1 MTCSRQEPSSCT
13 HMGLA
18 LGTFFVCTHQGQSLR
33 LFVHFLCADFQSF
46 FPSSDI
52 PGPVAQPVGGV
63 ALTPGCLQRGERG
76 MIEDE
81 DGGPL
86 LYDRRGV
93 QTTGRRR
100 THPAAGLVAER
111 PSLLTD
117 GGRGQS
123 LMLGRG
129 GQLLV
134 VSEPVQHAVVLAGF
148 GGHSRHPAVEA
159 EPGSITTITLNIPT
173 VARQHGKVHH
183 RSDDTN
189 IPAKKST
196 PASRLHIT
204 LNSFQL
210 FR

>member
-1 MTCSRQEPSSCT
+1 MEENDPFQTGTKLLHSYGPCFGNLFSVHSPGSEPPSLCPLPACSFPKLLSIERHPRPCRSTCGRCRSHPRLSAEGRERNDR
-13 HMGLA
+13 GL
-18 LGTFFVCTHQGQSLR
+18 
-33 LFVHFLCADFQSF
+33 
-46 FPSSDI
+46 
-52 PGPVAQPVGGV
+52 
-63 ALTPGCLQRGERG
+63 
-76 MIEDE
+76 
-81 DGGPL
+81 L

-93 QTTGRRR
+93 HTNGRRR

-117 GGRGQS
+117 GSGGQS
-123 LMLGRG
+123 LILGRG

-134 VSEPVQHAVVLAGF
+134 VSEPVQHAVALAGF

-159 EPGSITTITLNIPT
+159 EQGSITTVTLNIPT

-189 IPAKKST
+189 IPAEKST
-196 PASRLHIT
+196 PESRLHKT